1 MCSSPALTALQCAP
15 FSMTSPGI
23 GVNPCSM
30 AEHPHQEARRRR
42 TCRALLK
49 CLGCLIDVNRL
60 AQFEAEPQPC
70 DAQAEASV
78 VTSNAI
84 TGALMAWMLQEM
96 VDSRL
101 RRGVW
106 EYDGRARDTRVGVHS
121 VRLPATVIWLL
132 DTAQSG
138 SLADGG

>member
-1 MCSSPALTALQCAP
+1 M
-15 FSMTSPGI
+15 
-23 GVNPCSM
+23 
-30 AEHPHQEARRRR
+30 R
-42 TCRALLK
+42 TCLSYPVGRAVLN

-60 AQFEAEPQPC
+60 AQFETEPQPC
-70 DAQAEASV
+70 GAQAEASV
-78 VTSNAI
+78 VTRNAI

-121 VRLPATVIWLL
+121 VRPPC
-132 DTAQSG
+132 DCH
-138 SLADGG
+138 LAA

>member
-1 MCSSPALTALQCAP
+1 MLVACPDSFAVRAFLNDVARYRRQPLLN
-15 FSMTSPGI
+15 G
-23 GVNPCSM
+23 
-30 AEHPHQEARRRR
+30 EHPHQEARRRV
-42 TCRALLK
+42 RA
-49 CLGCLIDVNRL
+49 G
-60 AQFEAEPQPC
+60 QFEAEPQPC
-70 DAQAEASV
+70 GAQAEASV

-121 VRLPATVIWLL
+121 VRPPC
-132 DTAQSG
+132 DCH
-138 SLADGG
+138 LAA

>member
-30 AEHPHQEARRRR
+30 GNIRIRRLVGVV
-42 TCRALLK
+42 RA
-49 CLGCLIDVNRL
+49 G
-60 AQFEAEPQPC
+60 QFEAEPQPC
-70 DAQAEASV
+70 GAQAEASV

-121 VRLPATVIWLL
+121 VRPPATVIWLL